1 MKKLIIL
8 FFPMFLFCYQNHL
21 INQESPYLQQHTHN
35 PINWYPWSK
44 EAFEKAKKENKLIF
58 LSIGY
63 STCHW
68 CHVMEKE
75 SFENK
80 KIASILNKFFIA
92 IKVDKE
98 EKPNIDKFYQRIY
111 QILQQNGGGWPLTI
125 ILTPNK
131 RPIFAATYIPAF
143 DRYDKNG
150 LYSILPQIAK
160 AYYKNPKKFEDFG
173 KKVLE
178 IAQNSF
184 ALTAKKTKITQFE
197 KKLLTSIK
205 NEFEPKFGGFSPYV
219 KFPQSDILN
228 LLLDY
233 YALTRNKTA
242 LFMATKTLDNMAK
255 GGIYDQIEGAFFRY
269 STKKDWSIPHFEKM
283 LYTNAKLIQSYLKAY
298 KISKKALY
306 KNVVLHSIS
315 FIEKYFQS
323 NEKLYFGASDADSNG
338 MEGGYF
344 IYKYD
349 KSLQFLLTNGIN
361 KQEAKKAL
369 NNLCITKEGNFKEGF
384 SNPCLKEKV
393 NKKIIVLLQKMRQKR
408 NYPFIDKK
416 EITAWNA
423 MYIEAKLN
431 AAIFNPLFQKEA
443 LQSLN
448 TLLDKL
454 YVNGV
459 LYHQKLPL
467 KAPKVKAYLE
477 DYAFLIKALITAYE
491 KTFNYRYLK
500 IAQTLMEQAKRKFF
514 KNNSWYFSLGE
525 IPIKADIS
533 DSAYTSSLTT
543 ILNNEVSL
551 ALLENKINQYE
562 KSKKY
567 FEHFL
572 ATINTNPAYFP
583 SASNLYLRFKYQDV
597 LIKSNKTN
605 LLQHQKNLF
614 FLPYPFILL
623 QAQSTIKDFEL
634 CTIYK
639 CFATT
644 KDIKKIKEF
653 IKKK

>member
-1 MKKLIIL
+1 MRLLIIL
-8 FFPMFLFCYQNHL
+8 LPLLLFGFTNHL
-21 INQESPYLQQHTHN
+21 INQESPYLQQHAHN
-35 PINWYPWSK
+35 PVNWYPWSK
-44 EAFEKAKKENKLIF
+44 KAFNKAKKENKLIF

-80 KIASILNKFFIA
+80 KIASILNKYYVA

-98 EKPNIDKFYQRIY
+98 EKPNIDRFYQRIY
-111 QILQQNGGGWPLTI
+111 QILQQSGGGWPLTI

-143 DRYDKNG
+143 DRYDMNG
-150 LYSILPQIAK
+150 LDSILPQIAK
-160 AYYKNPKKFEDFG
+160 AYHKNPKKFEAFG
-173 KKVLE
+173 KKILTL
-178 IAQNSF
+178 AKNSF
-184 ALTAKKTKITQFE
+184 TLPAKKTKITQFE

-205 NEFEPKFGGFSPYV
+205 NEFEPKFGGFSAFI
-219 KFPQSDILN
+219 KFPQSNILN

-233 YALTRNKTA
+233 YALTHNKTA

-269 STKKDWSIPHFEKM
+269 STQKDWSIPHFEKM
-283 LYTNAKLIQSYLKAY
+283 LYTNAQLINTYLKAY
-298 KISKKALY
+298 KITKKPLY
-306 KNVVLHSIS
+306 KKIALNSIA
-315 FIEKYFQS
+315 FIEKYFLS
-323 NEKLYFGASDADSNG
+323 KESLYFGASDADSNG

-344 IYKYD
+344 IYKYENTL
-349 KSLQFLLTNGIN
+349 KFLLQHKITKN
-361 KQEAKKAL
+361 EAKKAL
-369 NNLCITKEGNFKEGF
+369 QALCITKEGNFKKGF
-384 SNPCLKEKV
+384 SNPCLKSNV
-393 NKKIIVLLQKMRQKR
+393 NQKIIMLLKKMRQKR
-408 NYPFIDKK
+408 SYPFIDKK

-423 MYIEAKLN
+423 MYIEAKLQ
-431 AAIFNPLFQKEA
+431 ASFFDKKLLSSA
-443 LQSLN
+443 LKNLD
-448 TLLDKL
+448 TLLAKL
-454 YVNGV
+454 YINNE
-459 LYHQKLPL
+459 LYHQKLPF

-491 KTFNYRYLK
+491 KTFNSPYLQ
-500 IAQTLMEQAKRKFF
+500 IAQTLMQQAKRKFF

-525 IPIKADIS
+525 VPIKADIS

-543 ILNNEVSL
+543 ILNDEISL
-551 ALLENKINQYE
+551 AILQNNINLYE
-562 KSKKY
+562 KSKQY
-567 FEHFL
+567 FKRFL
-572 ATINTNPAYFP
+572 AIINTNPTYFP

-605 LLQHQKNLF
+605 LLQYQKNLF

-623 QAQSTIKDFEL
+623 QAKNTINDFEL

-644 KDIKKIKEF
+644 KDVKKIKEF
-653 IKKK
+653 IKEK